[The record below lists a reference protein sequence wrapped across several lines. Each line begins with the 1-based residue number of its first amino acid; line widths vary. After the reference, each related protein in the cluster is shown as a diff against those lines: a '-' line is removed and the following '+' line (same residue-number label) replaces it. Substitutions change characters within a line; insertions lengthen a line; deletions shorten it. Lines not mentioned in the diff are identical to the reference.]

1 MNFVWSRINRASYYR
16 SKSNQLPGNVAVR
29 NRGSGI
35 SAALSARRGDT
46 GRPGPFAGRNFRV
59 FYAGYVTS
67 LLGSAMSPIAINF
80 ALLDRGV
87 SLAGLGVV
95 LSAGV
100 VPQVLFMIGGGVVAD
115 RLGRR
120 PVMLVTD
127 VGRAAVMATTA
138 GLLLAATPPVWVFV
152 VLAALRG
159 TGDAFFT
166 PALGGLRAEIVAPEQ
181 LSDANAFLGVADSA
195 ARVIGPALAGTLV
208 VAISSAAVVAVDAAT
223 YAVSVLTLVLL
234 RVPSA
239 SPPTATPWRDL
250 VNGWSQFRAHS
261 WLWLTTAQWSLLNL
275 FTYAPYLVLGPLLAR
290 AYLGGA
296 RVWGIVIG
304 VQAAGS
310 VLTGLLLIG
319 RRPARPLVVSALGML
334 AVPLPCLMLA
344 LHWPAVAV
352 GGGAC
357 AAGAGI
363 TLFGTFWSTAIQRRI
378 PAEML
383 SRITSLTMTGSF
395 ALGSFGLALVGPA
408 AAALGTTGVLAFAAA
423 WGLAS
428 GIVVCCL
435 PAIWAVRWQNS
446 DPATG
451 YEARSGS

>member
-1 MNFVWSRINRASYYR
+1 VAARYRRSYT
-16 SKSNQLPGNVAVR
+16 
-29 NRGSGI
+29 
-35 SAALSARRGDT
+35 SAARF
-46 GRPGPFAGRNFRV
+46 GPFAGRNFRI
-59 FYAGYVTS
+59 FYAGYATS

-100 VPQVLFMIGGGVVAD
+100 VPQVLFMIGGGVLAD

-127 VGRAAVMATTA
+127 VGRAAVMAATA
-138 GLLLAATPPVWVFV
+138 GLLFAASPPVWVFV

-166 PALGGLRAEIVAPEQ
+166 PALGGLRAEIVAPER
-181 LSDANAFLGVADSA
+181 LPDANALLGVADSA
-195 ARVIGPALAGTLV
+195 ARVIGPALAGTLIAV
-208 VAISSAAVVAVDAAT
+208 ISSAAVVAADAAT
-223 YAVSVLTLVLL
+223 YALSVLTLVLL
-234 RVPSA
+234 RVPPA
-239 SPPTATPWRDL
+239 SEPTTTPWRDL

-261 WLWLTTAQWSLLNL
+261 WLWLTTAQWSVLNL
-275 FTYAPYLVLGPLLAR
+275 FTYAPYLVLGPVLAR
-290 AYLGGA
+290 EYLGGA

-310 VLTGLLLIG
+310 VVTGLLLIG
-319 RRPARPLVVSALGML
+319 RRPARPLVASALGML

-344 LHWPAVAV
+344 MHWPATAV
-352 GGGAC
+352 GAAAG

-378 PAEML
+378 PADML
-383 SRITSLTMTGSF
+383 SRITSLTTTGSF

-408 AAALGTTGVLAFAAA
+408 AEALGATRVLAFASA

-428 GIVVCCL
+428 GVAVCCL
-435 PAIWAVRWQNS
+435 PPIWAVRWQDS
-446 DPATG
+446 HPAKG
-451 YEARSGS
+451 HEARSGR

>member
-1 MNFVWSRINRASYYR
+1 VRNSIGNEFPNR
-16 SKSNQLPGNVAVR
+16 SKSKLHSGNAAAGE
-29 NRGSGI
+29 RGSGS
-35 SAALSARRGDT
+35 SAALPGAHGGA
-46 GRPGPFAGRNFRV
+46 GRLGPFAGRNFRI
-59 FYAGYVTS
+59 FYVGYATS

-87 SLAGLGVV
+87 SPSGLGVV
-95 LSAGV
+95 LAAGV
-100 VPQVLFMIGGGVVAD
+100 VPQVLFMVGGGVLAD

-138 GLLLAATPPVWVFV
+138 DLLFAASPPVWVFV

-166 PALGGLRAEIVAPEQ
+166 PALGGLRAEIAMPER
-181 LSDANAFLGVADSA
+181 LPDANALLGVADSA
-195 ARVIGPALAGTLV
+195 ARVIGPALAGTLI
-208 VAISSAAVVAVDAAT
+208 VAVSPAAVVAIDGAT
-223 YAVSVLTLVLL
+223 YAVSVLSLVAL
-234 RVPSA
+234 RVPPA
-239 SPPTATPWRDL
+239 RRTTAAPWRDL
-250 VNGWSQFRAHS
+250 ADGWSQFRSCS

-275 FTYAPYLVLGPLLAR
+275 FTYAPYLLLGPVLAR
-290 AYLGGA
+290 EYLGGA

-310 VLTGLLLIG
+310 VVTGLLLIG

-344 LHWPAVAV
+344 MHWPAVAV
-352 GGGAC
+352 GAAAC

-363 TLFGTFWSTAIQRRI
+363 TVFGTFWSTAIQRRI

-383 SRITSLTMTGSF
+383 SRITALTTTGSF
-395 ALGSFGLALVGPA
+395 SLGSFGLALVGPA
-408 AAALGTTGVLAFAAA
+408 AAALGTTHVLGFAAA

-428 GIVVCCL
+428 GVAVCCL
-435 PAIWAVRWQNS
+435 PAIWAVRWQ
-446 DPATG
+446 G
-451 YEARSGS
+451 GSVPPPVGR